1 MHLSTSDPRILTII
15 ANDGGLNDLKDL
27 NDHQK
32 SNLFK
37 KLGAVLLVND
47 CGHGGKGA
55 IVAAIAKNNNV
66 SKAAVNTWL
75 RAYKDHGWSGLIDGR
90 RAVAESRAAMP
101 SVTKKWVEDKILRSQ
116 REDSVQ
122 EVHRQVLDQWNLW
135 RRTGDSQY
143 QIPGFTRPP
152 KDAGK
157 GIPAGFSYENFRRLK
172 PTRYAATL
180 ARQGTIAAYR
190 QLPSILSTRVGTRY
204 LETIFFDDQYY
215 DVQVRVPGYDGT
227 MRPLGF
233 NALDRL
239 TAFPFTPHI
248 RLRWYDV
255 DSETYRHLTQKEAVW
270 YVITIL
276 CTEGFRTDDVGTRLV
291 QEHGTMKVWSNK
303 SLVTLDGHHSF
314 GDAVNAITGGK
325 VWMDDSGLFNK
336 AAFAE
341 LLYGPKSSG
350 NPRFKAP
357 IESFFHAVR
366 TYSLPLIGQTG
377 RNAEMAPEENYGIDQ
392 YERRVIKAVKDLP
405 PAMQEGIASNY
416 LTGVEFSSLA
426 MLIYD
431 ALAARTDHK
440 LEGWSQCGFVEPMW
454 RWAEDEPDRW
464 RTRGELAGLPQ
475 HLRDHALH
483 QQSQDSRLSTVFNW
497 SPLQAK
503 EALAQSDPAIKRL
516 SFVDAV
522 HLLPTT
528 WAKPATVKTNHEI
541 HITDDLRPGETFIY
555 FPEIT
560 TPRGRTEF
568 LRQGD
573 KVMVFFNPLM
583 PDQVIVCDQQFA
595 VLGTLTRNV
604 RVGNDADQ
612 LEAMYRQRS
621 RLKWVADAP
630 VRRAKQPDADRR
642 AAVREINDDLI
653 ARAKETDFQ
662 SPAIRATAEAAE
674 KGRKTA
680 AATRL
685 KTRGKAI
692 DWDNAPSTTPAPSGG
707 IDDLPDDEDLPP
719 AL

>member
-1 MHLSTSDPRILTII
+1 MQLTQADPRILTLI
-15 ANDGGLNDLKDL
+15 ANDGGLDDLKDL
-27 NDHQK
+27 NERQK
-32 SNLFK
+32 STLFA
-37 KLGAVLLVND
+37 KLGAVLLVRD
-47 CGHGGKGA
+47 AGHGGKGA
-55 IVAAIAKNNNV
+55 IVASIAKQLNV
-66 SKAAVNTWL
+66 SKAAVHCWL
-75 RAYKDHGWSGLIDGR
+75 AAFKEHGWTGLIDGR
-90 RAVAESRAAMP
+90 KAQGEARASMP
-101 SVTKKWVEDKILRSQ
+101 PITRQWIQDKILRSQ
-116 REDSVQ
+116 RGDSVQ
-122 EVHRQVLDQWNLW
+122 EVHRQVIDQWNLW
-135 RRTGDSQY
+135 RRTGDPQHR
-143 QIPGFTRPP
+143 IPGFTRPP
-152 KDAGK
+152 RDAGK
-157 GIPAGFSYENFRRLK
+157 GMPAGFSYENFRRCQ
-172 PTRYAATL
+172 PTAYAASL
-180 ARQGTIAAYR
+180 ARQGTIASYR
-190 QLPSILSTRVGTRY
+190 DLPSILSTRVGTRY
-204 LETIFFDDQYY
+204 LETVFFDDQQY
-215 DVQVRVPGYDGT
+215 DNHIRVPGYDRP

-239 TAFPFTPHI
+239 TAYPFTPHI
-248 RLRWYDV
+248 RLRWFDA
-255 DSETYRHLTQKEAVW
+255 DTETHRHLTQREFVW

-276 CTEGFRTDDVGTRLV
+276 CTEGYRNDDAGTRLV
-291 QEHGTMKVWSNK
+291 QEHGTAKAWSNK
-303 SLVTLDGHHSF
+303 ALATIDGYHSF
-314 GDAVNAITGGK
+314 GDAIASITGGK

-336 AAFAE
+336 AAFSE

-366 TYSLPLIGQTG
+366 TYSLPLIGQSG

-405 PAMQEGIASNY
+405 PAIQEGIASNF
-416 LTGVEFSSLA
+416 LTGVEFTHLA

-454 RWAEDEPDRW
+454 RWAEDEPGMW
-464 RTRGELAGLPQ
+464 RSRADLAALPP

-483 QQSQDSRLSTVFNW
+483 QQSQDPRLSTIINW
-497 SPLQAK
+497 SPTQARDAK
-503 EALAQSDPAIKRL
+503 SQDPAIKRL

-528 WAKPATVKTNHEI
+528 WAKAATVRKNHEI
-541 HITDDLRPGETFIY
+541 HITDELVPGETFIY

-573 KVMVFFNPLM
+573 NVMIFFNPLM
-583 PDQVIVCDQQFA
+583 PDQVIVCDQQMA

-604 RVGNDADQ
+604 RIGNDSAQ

-621 RLKWVADAP
+621 RLKFVVDAP
-630 VRRAKQPDADRR
+630 VRRAMQPEADRR

-653 ARAKETDFQ
+653 ARAKERDFQ
-662 SPAIRATAEAAE
+662 SPAIRTTAQAAE

-680 AATRL
+680 AAGRL
-685 KTRGKAI
+685 QKHGKAT
-692 DWDNAPSTTPAPSGG
+692 DWDSATSHTAAPSGG
-707 IDDLPDDEDLPP
+707 LDDLVDDRDLPD